1 MQRTYP
7 TRPRL
12 VSAVLWLT
20 AALLLD
26 SCGGGGSNKD
36 AAGGP
41 TPPPEVPPVAT
52 LPFKA
57 LPARVSLEVRG
68 QGALS
73 TVGQR
78 GAVTWVSSDPTIAR
92 VDASGGVTAVARG
105 RATIT
110 ASDRTSSS
118 TTSVGV
124 WDTAGSSPDATTGAL
139 IDAALAAGRIDAEQ
153 ATVYRVYAQFADD
166 RLPTEFDGAPDRD
179 GTVSMRLLSEK
190 LPTLSA
196 ATQALLL
203 PFFMPPIYV
212 DSWFGRQLGLST
224 EASARAKA
232 QAVGAG
238 RSGRMALSLNC
249 HLGLL
254 PGLEKRTTL
263 SFTFWALPNPVTV
276 AAMDSLAGSVEDIY
290 ARERALFQRSAKPDT
305 DEPCNGGDGSTDVF
319 IWPMGTKAAQTIAYP
334 GRCQAVPS
342 YIVVNANE
350 VALMLASPGSDP
362 TIGPRYLRS
371 VLAHEV
377 LHTIQFG
384 MTRQAPCADYDWAD
398 EATAQWVMDELFPD
412 DNFED
417 GIRKVDFAPRA
428 GVFFADYVLGGHR
441 KPLEQANGYS
451 DYIFFQFIARK
462 LGSQVVK
469 RVFDAW
475 EGNDSVQSIEVAL
488 VASGS
493 SLREVWPEFARALW
507 NDATDHV
514 LDELNR
520 MPHEGYVYGVK
531 FAFDTLRAGQ
541 TLKTRTIALL
551 GAGRAKFDL
560 FEPLRSGAGYRIPP
574 RSMAFERLEF
584 TDSAVASVYVATT
597 LIGSTSSA
605 LTLQALV
612 KVGGRWSAV
621 EDWSSESSKYF
632 CRDKGDER
640 IEELVLIVSNG
651 DTAPASQPL
660 VTSNALSVSTSN
672 VGCWQWRG
680 SASRSFVYDDG
691 TGNSGDYLAAA
702 SDLVFENQGILF
714 DRMLFGSNAGNASGQ
729 SVIRQASPRCET
741 TITGPTSPVSGTD
754 GMLTLRPDLEG
765 TVFPLVDRSVGML
778 AGTTAITSTS
788 VAVCPDLGINERRT
802 FLNSWAW
809 LLYPLATNPL
819 SVSDDGRKIEGR
831 VVETDASGGRT
842 THTLTLTAQRE

>member
-1 MQRTYP
+1 MQRTHP

-20 AALLLD
+20 AALLLG

-41 TPPPEVPPVAT
+41 TPPPEVPPVST

-57 LPARVSLEVRG
+57 LPARVSLDVGG

-78 GAVTWVSSDPTIAR
+78 STVTWVSNNPAIAR

-110 ASDRTSSS
+110 ASDGTSTS

-124 WDTAGSSPDATTGAL
+124 WDTTGGSPDATTGAL

-166 RLPTEFDGAPDRD
+166 RLPPEFDGAPDRD

-203 PFFMPPIYV
+203 PFFVPPIYV

-224 EASARAKA
+224 GAVASAKARAA
-232 QAVGAG
+232 ASG
-238 RSGRMALSLNC
+238 RSGRLALSLNC
-249 HLGLL
+249 LGGLL

-290 ARERALFQRSAKPDT
+290 ARERALFQRSARPDT

-319 IWPMGTKAAQTIAYP
+319 IWPGGTMAAQTIAYP

-350 VALMLASPGSDP
+350 VALALASPGSDP
-362 TIGPRYLRS
+362 TIGLRYLRGL
-371 VLAHEV
+371 LAHEV

-441 KPLEQANGYS
+441 KPLEQANGYG

-475 EGNDSVQSIEVAL
+475 EGNDSVQSLEVAL
-488 VASGS
+488 VGSGS
-493 SLREVWPEFARALW
+493 SLHQAWPEFARALW

-514 LDELNR
+514 LDDLNR

-531 FAFDTLRAGQ
+531 AAFDSLRGGDV
-541 TLKTRTIALL
+541 LKTRAIAMQ

-560 FEPLRSGAGYRIPP
+560 MQHLRSGDGYRIPP
-574 RSMAFERLEF
+574 RSMAFERLDF
-584 TDSAVASVYVATT
+584 RDSAVASVYLPTT
-597 LIGSTSSA
+597 LIGATSPNVK
-605 LTLQALV
+605 LQAVV
-612 KVGGRWSAV
+612 KIGGQWKSV
-621 EDWSSESSKYF
+621 EDWSGASSKYF
-632 CRDKGDER
+632 CRDKADEH
-640 IEELVLIVSNG
+640 IEELVLILSNG
-651 DTAPASQPL
+651 DTAPASQPV
-660 VTSNALSVSTSN
+660 VTSSALSVSTSN
-672 VGCWQWRG
+672 VGCWKWSG
-680 SASRSFVYDDG
+680 IASRSFVSDDG
-691 TGNSGDYLAAA
+691 AGNSGDYLADAK
-702 SDLVFENQGILF
+702 DLVFENRGV
-714 DRMLFGSNAGNASGQ
+714 LFGRMQFGTSAGSASGR

-741 TITGPTSPVSGTD
+741 TITGPTSPVFSTD
-754 GMLTLRPDLEG
+754 GMLAVTPDLEG

-778 AGTTAITSTS
+778 SGTTAITSTS
-788 VAVCPDLGINERRT
+788 VGVCPDLGINETRT

-819 SVSDDGRKIEGR
+819 SVSDDGRKIESR